1 MDKEKQTFWR
11 SYLSGLQLSVAV
23 AAYTKV
29 PRTWRDDDYVPDIN
43 KLYFIEDGEGYVAVG
58 EDRRYPKPGSLCL
71 LPAERRQSYG
81 TVGEHTFSK
90 YWCHFTAKLGGM
102 HLFHALEAPVVIQVD
117 DPARLKALFDRLLAA
132 HKSPDWTAGMLE
144 QAALLEI
151 LAAFLEQS
159 RPAAGASPE
168 SAIQKMTTVLAYI
181 DAHLADNLTVE
192 ELASL
197 LHFHPNY
204 FSRVFKRTTGL
215 SPIQYVNRKRMDKA
229 RHQLAFTGISVS
241 NIAFSLGME
250 PTYFSRMFKEHTGL
264 APSEYRESFA

>member
-29 PRTWRDDDYVPDIN
+29 PPTWRDDDYVPDIN

-58 EDRRYPKPGSLCL
+58 DERHYPKPGSLCL

-81 TVGEHTFSK
+81 TMGERTFSK
-90 YWCHFTAKLGGM
+90 YWCHFTAKLGGL
-102 HLFHALEAPVVIQVD
+102 HLFHALEAPVVVAID
-117 DPARLKALFDRLLAA
+117 DLPRMKALFDRLLDA
-132 HKSPDWTAGMLE
+132 HKSPDWTAGMHE

-151 LAAFLEQS
+151 LAIFIEQA
-159 RPAAGASPE
+159 RPASAVPADG
-168 SAIQKMTTVLAYI
+168 AIQKMNAVLAYI
-181 DAHLADNLTVE
+181 ETHLADNLTVE
-192 ELASL
+192 ELAGL

-229 RHQLAFTGISVS
+229 RHQLAFSATSVS

-264 APSEYRESFA
+264 APSEYRDSFA